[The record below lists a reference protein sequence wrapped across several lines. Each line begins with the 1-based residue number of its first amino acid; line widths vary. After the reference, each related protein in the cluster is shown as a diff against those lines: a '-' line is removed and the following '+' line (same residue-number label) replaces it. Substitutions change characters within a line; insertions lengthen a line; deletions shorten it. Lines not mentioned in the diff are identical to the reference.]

1 MRYAFSRTGN
11 LLLLSITDISPL
23 SLFSQ
28 FSSVTQ
34 SCPTLC
40 DHMNHSTPGLPVH
53 HQLPEFTQTHVHRV
67 GDAPS
72 HLILCRPLLLLP
84 QIPPS
89 ITITHL
95 QKKAVKKT
103 NPYLI
108 VTPPNYIKYSCL
120 WNHKS
125 NEIWKKAKQI
135 FQTATNLTHFKDSNL
150 NLFPRFILFD
160 LMKHW
165 KHHASYKPDT
175 KELILWV
182 HLHEVA
188 IRDPEKTLIKNQ
200 NRVHDGYATVNIH
213 NATELHT

>member
-1 MRYAFSRTGN
+1 MPSGGQGICSFFPLPIYHHCHYSVSSVQSLSRVQLSATPWIAARQAF
-11 LLLLSITDISPL
+11 LSITNSR
-23 SLFSQ
+23 SLLRLMSIE
-28 FSSVTQ
+28 SVM
-34 SCPTLC
+34 P
-40 DHMNHSTPGLPVH
+40 
-53 HQLPEFTQTHVHRV
+53 
-67 GDAPS
+67 PS

-175 KELILWV
+175 KELILC
-182 HLHEVA
+182 ESTYM
-188 IRDPEKTLIKNQ
+188 K
-200 NRVHDGYATVNIH
+200 
-213 NATELHT
+213 